1 MVGAAALLW
10 LRLPPRRCAVPAAGT
25 SPDAGARP
33 AAGRRPGWAS
43 PPTAELH
50 VHVEG
55 TLEPAAVV
63 AMAARNGVR
72 IPATSPADLLARYRF
87 SGLQSFLDLYYANL
101 SVLRTGQDFFELA
114 TGYLDRARGAHV
126 RRAEIFFDP
135 QAHISNG
142 IPLEAVMEGLTA
154 AIGDSERTH
163 GISSDLIMCFLRDR
177 GAEAAEQMLDAILP
191 FRAGIIGVGLDST
204 EIGYPPE
211 LFARV
216 YARAA
221 AEGLHL
227 VAHAG
232 EEGGPETVA
241 AALDVLHVERVD
253 HGIRAIEDPALV
265 RRLRDARVPLTVCPL
280 SNVCLRVAGTLAGH
294 PLPAMLADGLLVTI
308 NSDDPAYFGGYID
321 ANYAAVQE
329 QCAVTPG
336 QLETLALNSF
346 DAAFIDEPRR
356 RAWKQEV
363 RAVFAAHP
371 GGT

>member
-1 MVGAAALLW
+1 
-10 LRLPPRRCAVPAAGT
+10 VPAAVT
-25 SPDAGARP
+25 SPHPGASPAGHRH
-33 AAGRRPGWAS
+33 GWES

-63 AMAARNGVR
+63 AMAARNGVS
-72 IPATSPADLLARYRF
+72 IPVTDPSELLARYCF
-87 SGLQSFLDLYYANL
+87 SDLQSFLDLHYANL
-101 SVLRTGQDFFELA
+101 SVLRTGQDFFELT
-114 TGYLDRARGAHV
+114 TGYLDRARRANV

-135 QAHISNG
+135 QTHVSNG
-142 IPLEAVMEGLTA
+142 VPIEAVMEGLTA

-163 GISSDLIMCFLRDR
+163 GVSADLIMCFLRDR
-177 GAEAAEQMLDAILP
+177 GAEAADQMLTAILP
-191 FRAGIIGVGLDST
+191 FREDIIGVGLDST

-211 LFARV
+211 LFADV

-221 AEGLHL
+221 AEDLHL

-253 HGIRAIEDPALV
+253 HGIRAMEDPALV
-265 RRLRDARVPLTVCPL
+265 RRLRDERVPLTVCPL
-280 SNVCLRVAGTLAGH
+280 SNVCLRVAGTLADH
-294 PLPAMLADGLLVTI
+294 PLPVMLAEGLLVTI

-321 ANYAAVQE
+321 ANYAAIWQ
-329 QCAVTPG
+329 QCALTPG

-346 DAAFIDEPRR
+346 DAAFIDDSRR
-356 RAWKQEV
+356 QAWKQQV
-363 RAVFAAHP
+363 RAAFAP
-371 GGT
+371 RTENV